1 MITISTDDQNGLL
14 KSIEDAGTGSPIRLA
29 SDAEHEIFRKFRA
42 FDDFENQHLHGT
54 FLIDGMGK
62 IRWQDI
68 SYQPFMDHQFL
79 LAESERLLGGDKAIS
94 EQAGK
99 DANKKQVSQR

>member
-1 MITISTDDQNGLL
+1 MAWE
-14 KSIEDAGTGSPIRLA
+14 KFAGRTLV
-29 SDAEHEIFRKFRA
+29 
-42 FDDFENQHLHGT
+42 
-54 FLIDGMGK
+54 
-62 IRWQDI
+62 
-68 SYQPFMDHQFL
+68 YQPFMDHQFL